1 MIVRIATP
9 DDAAAIAAVNV
20 ASWRAAYRHLMPDH
34 VLATLSVATS
44 AANWMRTI
52 ESGDQQVLVA
62 EHQGVTAGF
71 LSFGAS
77 RDADAE
83 PATRE
88 IMTFYVAPDCWS
100 RGIGRALCQECCRI
114 AQRDDT
120 RALTLWTLTGNTAGR
135 RFYSAM
141 RFREDAG
148 ATRPYE
154 RHGLSLTQV
163 RYRRGVDERGSSS

>member
-1 MIVRIATP
+1 MIVRPATP
-9 DDAAAIAAVNV
+9 ADAASIAAVNV

-34 VLATLSVATS
+34 VLAALSVAT
-44 AANWMRTI
+44 ATDGWRQALER
-52 ESGDQQVLVA
+52 GDQRVLVA
-62 EHQGVTAGF
+62 EHRGATAGF

-77 RDADAE
+77 RDADAG

-100 RGIGRALCQECCRI
+100 RGVGRALCQECCRI
-114 AQRDDT
+114 AQSDDT
-120 RALTLWTLTGNTAGR
+120 RALTLWTLTGNTAAR
-135 RFYSAM
+135 RFYAAM
-141 RFREDAG
+141 GFQEDVG

-163 RYRRGVDERGSSS
+163 RYRRGLDERGSSS